1 MPGPAG
7 TDAGQPLR
15 LSSPPATSA
24 LTLIHERVQQA
35 RDGNNPTVIARLRS
49 GWAVLGDAQF
59 LRGYCLLL
67 PDPVVAD
74 LNALGAARR
83 ALFLADMAALG
94 DAMHLALPHAVRLN
108 YEILGNKDAALHV
121 HIWPR
126 YADEPEERRTSPV
139 FGYDRAFR
147 ASRPFDPHRDAAL
160 MDSIAEHLNAA
171 GVSVCASGRSPS
183 WLALTGAGVSFAA
196 LALCIAHRLWN

>member
-1 MPGPAG
+1 MAEPDG
-7 TDAGQPLR
+7 TDAGPPAR
-15 LSSPPATSA
+15 LSSPQSADA

-35 RDGNNPTVIARLRS
+35 RDGTNPTVIAQLRS

-94 DAMHLALPHAVRLN
+94 DAML
-108 YEILGNKDAALHV
+108 LGPAIVN
-121 HIWPR
+121 
-126 YADEPEERRTSPV
+126 
-139 FGYDRAFR
+139 
-147 ASRPFDPHRDAAL
+147 
-160 MDSIAEHLNAA
+160 
-171 GVSVCASGRSPS
+171 
-183 WLALTGAGVSFAA
+183 
-196 LALCIAHRLWN
+196 